1 VTTIFWVG
9 LLFAEG
15 GESAAGPFGLSMTA
29 WQLLNLVGFLGVL
42 LYFVARPI
50 TNLFRQRQMDI
61 VKRLEDAQKQR
72 AQAVE
77 LEAEIHR
84 RLADLEG
91 QLEEIRVRGV
101 AEGEAARAALIEQ
114 AERDAEAV
122 VRNAEELISRRLD
135 SAKDDLR
142 RVAAQLTTQTASE
155 IVSQAITE
163 EDRRRLFAESLRRLG
178 EQK

>member
-1 VTTIFWVG
+1 MLLVG
-9 LLFAEG
+9 LLSAEG
-15 GESAAGPFGLSMTA
+15 AESAAGPLGLPMA
-29 WQLLNLVGFLGVL
+29 VWQLVNLAGFLGAL
-42 LYFVARPI
+42 FYFVARPI
-50 TNLFRQRQMDI
+50 TKLFRQRQLDI
-61 VKRLEDAQKQR
+61 AKRLEDAQKQR
-72 AQAVE
+72 AHAAQ
-77 LEAEIHR
+77 LEAEIHQ
-84 RLADLEG
+84 RLADLDG

-114 AERDAEAV
+114 AERDAETVMRTAQ
-122 VRNAEELISRRLD
+122 ELISRKLD

-155 IVSQAITE
+155 IVSKAIND